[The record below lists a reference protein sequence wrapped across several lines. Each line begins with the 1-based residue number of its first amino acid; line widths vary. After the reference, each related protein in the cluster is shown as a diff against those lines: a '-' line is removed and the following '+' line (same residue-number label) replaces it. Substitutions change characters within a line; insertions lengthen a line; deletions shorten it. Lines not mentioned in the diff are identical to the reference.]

1 MPEDMPD
8 RMPEDMPDK
17 MPVDMPDKV
26 PEDLPVT
33 KRIDVMLGIT
43 RSKVIYIII
52 FYVVWNMVTII

>member
-1 MPEDMPD
+1 MPD

-43 RSKVIYIII
+43 RGKVIYIII
-52 FYVVWNMVTII
+52 FYVAWNMVTII